1 MGTRTRTQAAV
12 AGDLEVVGQGAA
24 PDATVAPAGD
34 APPRPRGAS
43 PAGRR
48 APRRATTGD
57 APGVGAPSAGVDRS
71 QTAVDTLV
79 DVTDADMA
87 AALAI
92 ARLRKIDPGLAN
104 RQMLTLL
111 EFVKDREAVE
121 NSGTV
126 RPRKPRTARFVAVQE
141 DTLCFLGV
149 SSALRAHAS
158 EVLQG
163 RAAAVAL
170 DGGDRV
176 PDGGSAV
183 GDAVAADD
191 DLSED
196 AESLPPEWSLVGNR
210 AWGAMVLNRYTSEGR
225 WYKSQL
231 VAAADVKRAL
241 TKADAPVATPEG
253 GVLGGYTGAGDPY
266 WVYFFPRRLARIWLQ
281 GAGVSKD
288 LWTVLPDHLT
298 TIVYKKLARH
308 EVFIQA
314 CGGRPRGDSADPRQ
328 IPAADRDIKLYHMQL
343 TNIFSHTGVCHG
355 ELTANDYAG
364 RTAVEIDRLILE
376 GSRYTTAMDTVR
388 GKSKTHPENV
398 IVRMHEIDA
407 LIRAR
412 LRERADAGMT
422 ETDGADAPTDL
433 ELPGLVEDLVEV
445 GTYGDLVNGRMFGAR
460 RP

>member
-24 PDATVAPAGD
+24 PDATAAPAGD
-34 APPRPRGAS
+34 APPRRAT
-43 PAGRR
+43 GRR
-48 APRRATTGD
+48 APRRATTSD
-57 APGVGAPSAGVDRS
+57 APGVAAPSAGVDRS

-163 RAAAVAL
+163 RA
-170 DGGDRV
+170 
-176 PDGGSAV
+176 V

-241 TKADAPVATPEG
+241 TKADAPVAVPDG

-288 LWTVLPDHLT
+288 LWTILPQHLT
-298 TIVYKKLARH
+298 TIVYRKLARH

-328 IPAADRDIKLYHMQL
+328 IPAADREIKLHHMQL
-343 TNIFSHTGVCHG
+343 TNIFSSTNVCHG

-388 GKSKTHPENV
+388 DKSKTHPENV

-412 LRERADAGMT
+412 LLERADAGMT
-422 ETDGADAPTDL
+422 ETDGASAPTDL
-433 ELPGLVEDLVEV
+433 EIPGLVEDLVEV

>member
-1 MGTRTRTQAAV
+1 MGTCTRAQAAV
-12 AGDLEVVGQGAA
+12 AGDLEVVGQGVA
-24 PDATVAPAGD
+24 PDVTVAPAGD
-34 APPRPRGAS
+34 APR
-43 PAGRR
+43 RR
-48 APRRATTGD
+48 ARRPVAPRCATTGD
-57 APGVGAPSAGVDRS
+57 APGGVAPSVGGDRP

-111 EFVKDREAVE
+111 DFVKDREAVE
-121 NSGTV
+121 DSGTV

-163 RAAAVAL
+163 RAAAV
-170 DGGDRV
+170 GGGVAVSV
-176 PDGGSAV
+176 PAGGV
-183 GDAVAADD
+183 GDAGADD

-210 AWGAMVLNRYTSEGR
+210 AWGAMVLNRYTPAGR

-241 TKADAPVATPEG
+241 TKADAPVAAPEG

-281 GAGVSKD
+281 GAGISKE

-364 RTAVEIDRLILE
+364 RTATEIDQLILE

-388 GKSKTHPENV
+388 GKSKAHPENV

-422 ETDGADAPTDL
+422 ATDGADAPTDL

>member
-24 PDATVAPAGD
+24 PDATAAPAGD
-34 APPRPRGAS
+34 ASPRGAT
-43 PAGRR
+43 GRR
-48 APRRATTGD
+48 APRRATTSD
-57 APGVGAPSAGVDRS
+57 APGIASPLAGVDGT

-104 RQMLTLL
+104 RQVMTLL

-121 NSGTV
+121 DSGTV

-163 RAAAVAL
+163 RAATGEGG
-170 DGGDRV
+170 DGGARV
-176 PDGGSAV
+176 PDGVVG
-183 GDAVAADD
+183 GDAGADD

-210 AWGAMVLNRYTSEGR
+210 AWGAMVLNRYTPEGR

-241 TKADAPVATPEG
+241 TKADAPVAVPDG

-266 WVYFFPRRLARIWLQ
+266 WVYFFPCRLARIWLQ
-281 GAGVSKD
+281 GAGVSKE
-288 LWTVLPDHLT
+288 LWTILPDHLT

-388 GKSKTHPENV
+388 GKSKAHPENV

-422 ETDGADAPTDL
+422 ETDGADAPTDR

>member
-1 MGTRTRTQAAV
+1 
-12 AGDLEVVGQGAA
+12 L
-24 PDATVAPAGD
+24 
-34 APPRPRGAS
+34 
-43 PAGRR
+43 
-48 APRRATTGD
+48 
-57 APGVGAPSAGVDRS
+57 AGVDGT

-104 RQMLTLL
+104 RQVMTLL

-121 NSGTV
+121 DSGTV

-163 RAAAVAL
+163 RAATGEGG
-170 DGGDRV
+170 DGGARV
-176 PDGGSAV
+176 PDDAV
-183 GDAVAADD
+183 GDAGAGAADD

-210 AWGAMVLNRYTSEGR
+210 AWGAMVLNRYTPEGR

-241 TKADAPVATPEG
+241 TKADAPVAVPEG
-253 GVLGGYTGAGDPY
+253 GVLGGYTGSGDPY
-266 WVYFFPRRLARIWLQ
+266 WVYFSPRRLARIWLQ
-281 GAGVSKD
+281 GAGVSKE
-288 LWTVLPDHLT
+288 LWTILPQHLT
-298 TIVYKKLARH
+298 TIVYRKLARH

-328 IPAADRDIKLYHMQL
+328 IPAADRAIKLYHMQL
-343 TNIFSHTGVCHG
+343 TNIFSSTNVCHG

-388 GKSKTHPENV
+388 GKSKAHEDNV

-412 LRERADAGMT
+412 LLERADAGMT

-433 ELPGLVEDLVEV
+433 EIPGLVEDLVEV
-445 GTYGDLVNGRMFGAR
+445 GTYGDLVNGRMFGAH

>member
-1 MGTRTRTQAAV
+1 MGTRTRAQAAV
-12 AGDLEVVGQGAA
+12 VGDLEVVGQGGA

-48 APRRATTGD
+48 APRRDTTGD

-111 EFVKDREAVE
+111 DFVKDREAVE
-121 NSGTV
+121 DSGTV

-163 RAAAVAL
+163 RAATGAGAAAAVS
-170 DGGDRV
+170 V
-176 PDGGSAV
+176 PDGAV
-183 GDAVAADD
+183 GDAGADD

-210 AWGAMVLNRYTSEGR
+210 AWGAMVLNRYTPEGR

-241 TKADAPVATPEG
+241 TKADAPVAAPEG

-281 GAGVSKD
+281 GAGVSKE

-364 RTAVEIDRLILE
+364 RTATEIDRLILE

-388 GKSKTHPENV
+388 GKSKAHQDNV

-412 LRERADAGMT
+412 LLACADAGMGA
-422 ETDGADAPTDL
+422 TDISRAPADIDI
-433 ELPGLVEDLVEV
+433 PGLVEDLVEV